1 MDAKRIR
8 RGLTGSL
15 LVVPFLA
22 GSLAAA
28 PTAQALGTL
37 ADYLL
42 VATGDEEVGTAL
54 DVSNFQL
61 GANEASVPMPG
72 LDLAEPIPPGTLPVP
87 TGVAGNGDLAVTH
100 VEGRFSFSDI
110 DIRGTFGVRCTAAG
124 QACDDGASNTTFNG
138 QPFPANGFT
147 GGVDFTGLLDE
158 RAAVRSQIQ
167 ALSSHQTLVFP
178 DGDWNLARIDLGPGL
193 TVFDIQTGG
202 DDLLIGNRNVV
213 IDGPAGAR
221 AVFRVPDDAN
231 FLISESALLLGTG
244 GITPGSVLFYTD
256 KPDNDTHFGFS
267 NAVVNGVAFWDLG
280 DFEGESTWS
289 NVQGCTQLIGD
300 KLNLSDVRLTRCAF
314 VATVPEPGAAL
325 LGGAGVATLAWL
337 ARRRRA

>member
-1 MDAKRIR
+1 
-8 RGLTGSL
+8 
-15 LVVPFLA
+15 
-22 GSLAAA
+22 
-28 PTAQALGTL
+28 
-37 ADYLL
+37 
-42 VATGDEEVGTAL
+42 
-54 DVSNFQL
+54 
-61 GANEASVPMPG
+61 
-72 LDLAEPIPPGTLPVP
+72 
-87 TGVAGNGDLAVTH
+87 
-100 VEGRFSFSDI
+100 
-110 DIRGTFGVRCTAAG
+110 
-124 QACDDGASNTTFNG
+124 
-138 QPFPANGFT
+138 
-147 GGVDFTGLLDE
+147 
-158 RAAVRSQIQ
+158 
-167 ALSSHQTLVFP
+167 
-178 DGDWNLARIDLGPGL
+178 
-193 TVFDIQTGG
+193 
-202 DDLLIGNRNVV
+202 
-213 IDGPAGAR
+213 
-221 AVFRVPDDAN
+221 DAN